1 MKLKVTLIN
10 DSQKKNKIESSSL
23 WFSDFFLFVCHLFR
37 AVCGIIKFHWNISVF
52 ILPIVTGK
60 EKEGTSLGAE
70 GA

>member
-10 DSQKKNKIESSSL
+10 DSQKKKKKKNPLVFGFLI
-23 WFSDFFLFVCHLFR
+23 FLFVCHLFR